1 MASSLASDKPSLP
14 APGAAQYDPFI
25 TTTPPAP
32 APAPVP
38 AQHRYS
44 NYDHDFFV
52 TGPASP
58 ESAKRALAAHLQE
71 TERRLEEAGKLG
83 NALVL
88 QRKQLTEQLKEIEK
102 VNNEEEL
109 SQELRERMVGIEK
122 EFNTLTRESAR
133 NLLPKQRVPSN
144 EVNPNSPFAPEN
156 KGGRRS
162 VSPSKFESQA
172 TGSPTKLTVPNR
184 KIRNQPSNRVHDIE
198 FAAEISTSLIAQVR
212 NLQGVL
218 AERDE
223 ENKDLK
229 AEKARLELEAEG
241 FQQRFKSL
249 DESENRY
256 KEENWNLETKLQEL
270 AAQHKEALDR
280 EKKLTQSLNV
290 IKTEKVTILTGRLA
304 CV

>member
-1 MASSLASDKPSLP
+1 LP

-25 TTTPPAP
+25 TATPPAP

-156 KGGRRS
+156 KGGRVCRFRI
-162 VSPSKFESQA
+162 PSSKTFL
-172 TGSPTKLTVPNR
+172 KLTNIISSDPLAH
-184 KIRNQPSNRVHDIE
+184 PSSRVKQ
-198 FAAEISTSLIAQVR
+198 QVR
-212 NLQGVL
+212 LQ
-218 AERDE
+218 
-223 ENKDLK
+223 
-229 AEKARLELEAEG
+229 
-241 FQQRFKSL
+241 S
-249 DESENRY
+249 
-256 KEENWNLETKLQEL
+256 
-270 AAQHKEALDR
+270 
-280 EKKLTQSLNV
+280 
-290 IKTEKVTILTGRLA
+290 
-304 CV
+304 